1 VGFLHPSSPEA
12 FTHIVEGFRKGLA
25 DTGFIESQNVTVEY
39 RWARGQYDRLPALA
53 TELVQLQAKVILAGG
68 GEVGALAAK
77 TATSTIPILIIASS
91 DPVKSGLVASFNKPG
106 GNVTGLLTATS
117 LLETKKFGLLC
128 EMVPNARS
136 VAMFINP
143 NYPPHVE
150 DAIQVEAAAQSIGR
164 RLFVLRAG
172 TPDAID
178 AAFATLMEQRAGA
191 LLIGGPEFLPR

>member
-1 VGFLHPSSPEA
+1 MRRREFITLLGGAIAWPLNAYAQQSARPTVGFLHPSSPEA

-91 DPVKSGLVASFNKPG
+91 DPVKSGLVASFNKP
-106 GNVTGLLTATS
+106 
-117 LLETKKFGLLC
+117 
-128 EMVPNARS
+128 
-136 VAMFINP
+136 
-143 NYPPHVE
+143 
-150 DAIQVEAAAQSIGR
+150 R
-164 RLFVLRAG
+164 R
-172 TPDAID
+172 
-178 AAFATLMEQRAGA
+178 
-191 LLIGGPEFLPR
+191 